1 MSLEKRSK
9 YLVFKFWETMYDICY
24 LVFGNLPVTYDVKH
38 KMNMAYMRY
47 QMKRDWKTDAMI
59 PRMMRRNAVAGFLVY
74 KVGKR
79 TAFA

>member
-1 MSLEKRSK
+1 MERLPRRHARSRPAGGEMMSLEKRSK

-47 QMKRDWKTDAMI
+47 QMKRD
-59 PRMMRRNAVAGFLVY
+59 
-74 KVGKR
+74 
-79 TAFA
+79 